1 VPLTVVPRVAVLKT
15 AISVVWLLP
24 VQLLRYQLY
33 CLFQRAVCLGVYIT
47 VGHKSIL
54 SLHKREYNYLHAK
67 KDKTDKK
74 KKRFESLAGHGPGRP
89 QRSSALKFTPF

>member
-1 VPLTVVPRVAVLKT
+1 LGKLVPLTVVPRVAVLKT

-33 CLFQRAVCLGVYIT
+33 CLFQRAVCLGVSIT
-47 VGHKSIL
+47 VGNKYIL

-74 KKRFESLAGHGPGRP
+74 KEKV
-89 QRSSALKFTPF
+89 